1 MALCG
6 VLCRVDEVGGGG
18 MRPRPN
24 CSPPQTKSYPLPRP
38 FENAHPTH
46 CRRRFW
52 RRSSRAA
59 SACRAPRATSS
70 SPSLRRWVMGEYII
84 HKLRASSFGPI
95 DWLGG
100 LPCCPPRGS
109 TLGFVHAHHDG
120 DPRKELTPYTCPFPN
135 NSKTP
140 PPELT
145 PYAYP
150 SPTTIINP
158 HRRSAWSSS
167 PPSPCSRRRCSTPSS
182 ARPAPPS
189 TTSKSVGGFYGRV
202 DTDISGWVVGG
213 GLWGGR
219 ALRVGPPRPTYCRH
233 MHLYVLA

>member
-1 MALCG
+1 M
-6 VLCRVDEVGGGG
+6 VGGNAT
-18 MRPRPN
+18 RTELLT
-24 CSPPQTKSYPLPRP
+24 PQKTKSYPLPRP

-70 SPSLRRWVMGEYII
+70 SPSPRRWVMGEHVI

-120 DPRKELTPYTCPFPN
+120 DPRKELTPYT
-135 NSKTP
+135 
-140 PPELT
+140 
-145 PYAYP
+145 YP

-158 HRRSAWSSS
+158 NRRSAWSSS

-189 TTSKSVGGFYGRV
+189 TTSKGVGGFYGRV

-219 ALRVGPPRPTYCRH
+219 ARRVGPPRPTYCRH
-233 MHLYVLA
+233 MHLYILA